1 MFKWLMKSTQAVNGN
16 AQTNAKT
23 APGTTI
29 QYNPDLIVQ
38 LTKEHKQLLTMF
50 GEIRVAFERGDYKK
64 TVQKLNEFRSAFQA
78 HLLIEN
84 VRLYIFLERSFANDE
99 TSYELIRGLRREMD
113 GIARTALA
121 FLEKYETIGI
131 DKDVETSF
139 ARDLDAIGTILIH
152 RIDSEEQA
160 LYPLYLDSH

>member
-1 MFKWLMKSTQAVNGN
+1 MFKWLMKRTHAVISD

-29 QYNPDLIVQ
+29 QYNPDLILQ

-50 GEIRVAFERGDYKK
+50 GEIRIAFERGDYKK

-78 HLLIEN
+78 HLLVEN

-99 TSYELIRGLRREMD
+99 TSYELIRSLRREMD

-139 ARDLDAIGTILIH
+139 ARDVDTIGTILMH

>member
-1 MFKWLMKSTQAVNGN
+1 MFKWLMQRTQAVIGN
-16 AQTNAKT
+16 APTNAKT

-38 LTKEHKQLLTMF
+38 LTKEHRQLLTMF

-78 HLLIEN
+78 HLLTEN
-84 VRLYIFLERSFANDE
+84 VRLYIFLERSFADDE

-139 ARDLDAIGTILIH
+139 ARDVDAIGKILMH